1 MRALVSEQVV
11 QQYIKYLI
19 AANESIVVSGSLDVD
34 KTKFIQ
40 DKMIPYMGE
49 EVYVITDREYDYR
62 NFGHVNLIDP
72 AIRMIEDI
80 SDRSVSLI
88 VDKKEYKDMIN
99 YMLYKHDNCICN
111 HNLVY
116 TLDFS
121 DSKDVLHAVRF
132 RIAEKTMNN
141 DRALIYTRRLLS
153 NIIMLDINDAGETYV
168 KALLVREAN
177 GIEQCIQYKAVF
189 AVDGIGSE
197 YKVCNLPPLEL
208 IQDIVDSSNTDSDE
222 VKAYFIDNFIKNI
235 SLQSK

>member
-19 AANESIVVSGSLDVD
+19 AANEGIVVSGSLDVD

-62 NFGHVNLIDP
+62 NLGHVNLIDP
-72 AIRMIEDI
+72 ATRMVEDI

-99 YMLYKHDNCICN
+99 YMLYKHDSCICN
-111 HNLVY
+111 QNLVY

-121 DSKDVLHAVRF
+121 DSNDVLHAVRF
-132 RIAEKTMNN
+132 RISEKTMNN
-141 DRALIYTRRLLS
+141 DKTLMYTRRLLS
-153 NIIMLDINDAGETYV
+153 NIIMLDVNTAGETYV
-168 KALLVREAN
+168 KELLVREASE
-177 GIEQCIQYKAVF
+177 IEQCIQYKAVF
-189 AVDGIGSE
+189 TVDGTGSE

-208 IQDIVDSSNTDSDE
+208 IQNMVGSSNTDSEE
-222 VKAYFIDNFIKNI
+222 VKAYFIGNFIKNI
-235 SLQSK
+235 SL

>member
-11 QQYIKYLI
+11 HQYIKYLI
-19 AANESIVVSGSLDVD
+19 AANEGIVVSGSVDVD

-40 DKMIPYMGE
+40 DKMIPCMGE

-62 NFGHVNLIDP
+62 NSEHVNLIDP
-72 AIRMIEDI
+72 ATRMVEDI

-99 YMLYKHDNCICN
+99 YMLYKHDSCICN
-111 HNLVY
+111 QNLVY

-121 DSKDVLHAVRF
+121 DSKDVLRAVRF
-132 RIAEKTMNN
+132 RISEKTMNN
-141 DRALIYTRRLLS
+141 DKMLIYARRLLS
-153 NIIMLDINDAGETYV
+153 NIIMLDVNNAGEIYV
-168 KALLVREAN
+168 KELLVREASE
-177 GIEQCIQYKAVF
+177 IEQCIQYKAVF
-189 AVDGIGSE
+189 AVDGTGNE

-208 IQDIVDSSNTDSDE
+208 IQDMVDSSNTDTEE

-235 SLQSK
+235 SL